1 MEKDQVMNK
10 RIVNSHPFLIVIVS
24 IFAALDAVIRLV
36 PATYAIGLYKF
47 FSLGWVFSPIMG
59 ILIGPFAGFSAA
71 VLGSLIRAS
80 IAPYKWTFGP
90 FTPLLPAIS
99 ALQAGLLT
107 RRKHNLLFALIA
119 SAILFS
125 LMLTWL
131 YLPTGQIVWPVALYY
146 LVGLAFIP
154 LVRACMNLSGKLLI
168 IALILTAYV
177 SNITQHA
184 LGNVL
189 SATLLNLPPEI
200 FWAALPLPLIE
211 QTAFAIGS
219 GVVAYPVLVALR
231 KANLLQYLHFDLPE
245 KQTETFKVTKG
256 VE

>member
-1 MEKDQVMNK
+1 LNK
-10 RIVNSHPFLIVIVS
+10 RIVNSHSFIIVVAS
-24 IFAALDAVIRLV
+24 IFAALDAVIRLI

-90 FTPLLPAIS
+90 FSPFLPAIS

-107 RRKHNLLFALIA
+107 RKKHNLFFSLIA
-119 SAILFS
+119 SAILFF

-131 YLPTGQIVWPVALYY
+131 YLPIGQIVWLVALYY
-146 LVGLAFIP
+146 LVGLALIP
-154 LVRACMNLSGKLLI
+154 LVRICLNLSGRWLI
-168 IALILTAYV
+168 LALILTAYI

-189 SATLLNLPPEI
+189 SVTLLNLPAEF

-211 QTAFAIGS
+211 QTAFALGS
-219 GVVAYPVLVALR
+219 GIVAYPVLIALR

-245 KQTETFKVTKG
+245 KQTETFKTIKR

>member
-1 MEKDQVMNK
+1 MNK
-10 RIVNSHPFLIVIVS
+10 KIVNSQPFLIVVLS
-24 IFAALDAVIRLV
+24 IFAALDAVVRLV

-59 ILIGPFAGFSAA
+59 VLIGPFAGFSAA
-71 VLGSLIRAS
+71 ILGSLIRAS
-80 IAPYKWTFGP
+80 IAPYNWTFGP
-90 FTPLLPAIS
+90 FSPFLPAIS

-107 RRKHNLLFALIA
+107 RKKHSPLFALIA
-119 SAILFS
+119 SAILFF

-146 LVGLAFIP
+146 LAGLALIP
-154 LVRACMNLSGKLLI
+154 LVRICLNLSGRWLI
-168 IALILTAYV
+168 ISLILTAYV

-189 SATLLNLPPEI
+189 SVALLNLPAEV

-211 QTAFAIGS
+211 QTAFALGS
-219 GVVAYPVLVALR
+219 GIVAYPVLIALQ
-231 KANLLQYLHFDLPE
+231 KANLLQYLRFDLP
-245 KQTETFKVTKG
+245 KRQTVTFKVTKR

>member
-1 MEKDQVMNK
+1 MKK
-10 RIVNSHPFLIVIVS
+10 KIVNSSPFIIIVIS
-24 IFAALDAVIRLV
+24 IFAALDAVVRLV
-36 PATYAIGLYKF
+36 PVTYAIGLYKF

-90 FTPLLPAIS
+90 FSPFLPAIS

-107 RRKHNLLFALIA
+107 RRKHSVFFVLVA

-131 YLPTGQIVWPVALYY
+131 YLPTGRIVWPVALYY

-154 LVRACMNLSGKLLI
+154 LVRICMNLSGKLLP
-168 IALILTAYV
+168 IALILTAYI

-189 SATLLNLPPEI
+189 SVALLNLPAEV
-200 FWAALPLPLIE
+200 FWTALPLPLVE
-211 QTAFAIGS
+211 QTAFALAS
-219 GVVAYPVLVALR
+219 GIIAFPILIALH
-231 KANLLQYLHFDLPE
+231 KANLLQYLHA
-245 KQTETFKVTKG
+245 G
-256 VE
+256 VFEQQLITLRMKKAE

>member
-1 MEKDQVMNK
+1 MNK
-10 RIVNSHPFLIVIVS
+10 RILNSHPFLIVVIS
-24 IFAALDAVIRLV
+24 IFAALDAVVRLV

-59 ILIGPFAGFSAA
+59 VLIGPFAGFSTA

-90 FTPLLPAIS
+90 FSPFLPAIS

-107 RRKHNLLFALIA
+107 RRKHNLVFALIA
-119 SAILFS
+119 SAILFF

-131 YLPTGQIVWPVALYY
+131 YLPTGQAVWTVALYY

-154 LVRACMNLSGKLLI
+154 FVRIFLNLSGKWLI
-168 IALILTAYV
+168 LALILTAYV

-184 LGNVL
+184 LGNIL
-189 SATLLNLPPEI
+189 SVALLNLPAEV

-211 QTAFAIGS
+211 QTAFALGS
-219 GVVAYPVLVALR
+219 GILAYPVLIALR

-245 KQTETFKVTKG
+245 KQTETFKVTKT